1 MATKKGV
8 QTPMNKNE
16 VFRKSHQG
24 SINDLVLAKEVKNPV
39 EYFNF
44 DESFDLTPNYSEL
57 CELYGNEIADKC
69 YYFLG
74 LFPEV
79 VYFDKDNYVIFKLTS
94 AILSHTPKEKVQQL
108 INHIMADIKEYGL
121 ESPKVFIGVPSE
133 FQMSLIDYYLTN
145 NDIKDYKSFIELYTY
160 NEYNFS
166 QLSKDKLHTIFGS
179 PHEKIGQDII
189 DSLPRTV
196 TIYRGEGDASTP
208 TKKAMSWSLSR
219 DIAAFFACKNSDE
232 KATIIEA
239 KVRREHILDIIN
251 ERDEEEVLVYPENVK
266 IVKRTKLPSIDDI
279 SNKYAQEFVNV
290 QFVFETL
297 MEKYINDIK
306 DKTRSSHDH
315 NFEHLQR
322 VCILS
327 GLIHEISRKK
337 YSVLNDKSLIDVMTA
352 AIWHDIA
359 RENDNEDNE
368 HGKRAAEF
376 LSKSDFPFINE
387 RILQIVEYHC
397 LDDSQFPV
405 TDKVTKLLY
414 QILKDADALDRVR
427 FGIKAL
433 DTSYLRLGI
442 SKTLI
447 FFAHQMLSS
456 ILYIEK

>member
-1 MATKKGV
+1 
-8 QTPMNKNE
+8 
-16 VFRKSHQG
+16 
-24 SINDLVLAKEVKNPV
+24 
-39 EYFNF
+39 
-44 DESFDLTPNYSEL
+44 
-57 CELYGNEIADKC
+57 
-69 YYFLG
+69 
-74 LFPEV
+74 
-79 VYFDKDNYVIFKLTS
+79 
-94 AILSHTPKEKVQQL
+94 
-108 INHIMADIKEYGL
+108 
-121 ESPKVFIGVPSE
+121 
-133 FQMSLIDYYLTN
+133 
-145 NDIKDYKSFIELYTY
+145 
-160 NEYNFS
+160 
-166 QLSKDKLHTIFGS
+166 
-179 PHEKIGQDII
+179 
-189 DSLPRTV
+189 
-196 TIYRGEGDASTP
+196 
-208 TKKAMSWSLSR
+208 
-219 DIAAFFACKNSDE
+219 
-232 KATIIEA
+232 
-239 KVRREHILDIIN
+239 
-251 ERDEEEVLVYPENVK
+251 
-266 IVKRTKLPSIDDI
+266 
-279 SNKYAQEFVNV
+279 
-290 QFVFETL
+290 

-306 DKTRSSHDH
+306 DKTRSSRDH

-322 VCILS
+322 VSILS